1 MIVLGIKAGGHD
13 TGAAILR
20 EYRGGLNIVAIAEER
35 LNRCKHSRQ
44 YPLMAIDYCLNAF
57 GVKSVS
63 DVDVVA
69 FDVTPQRLA
78 VLDVFIGAP
87 VEIHWE

>member
-57 GVKSVS
+57 GLKSVS
-63 DVDVVA
+63 YWFTMA
-69 FDVTPQRLA
+69 RRRKTRISFER
-78 VLDVFIGAP
+78 GAQS
-87 VEIHWE
+87 